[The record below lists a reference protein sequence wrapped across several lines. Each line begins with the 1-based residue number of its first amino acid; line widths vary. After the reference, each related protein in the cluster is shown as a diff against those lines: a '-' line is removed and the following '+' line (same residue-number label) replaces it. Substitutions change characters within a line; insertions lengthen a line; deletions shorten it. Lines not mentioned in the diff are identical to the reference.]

1 MRVSE
6 QRRVSVAGGVSRVRA
21 ALAARSVITC
31 AVLVLIS
38 ACAARTT
45 PPPALPAVLKHPD
58 FMFPVVP
65 PALQRA
71 PGVERIESGWRYLQ
85 NDDVRNA
92 SREFA
97 AALKIN
103 PRLYPAQTGEAYAD
117 LARRDHDRAI
127 AGFDAALGAAPNYVP
142 ALIGRAQTL
151 LAMRRDPEALI
162 AFEAALKVDPGL
174 TDVQR
179 RVEVLRFRN
188 VQQVIESARTAAAG
202 GRLDDAR
209 VAYERALT
217 TSPESAFLH
226 RELGIVERRRGNA
239 DGALGHF
246 RRALELEPSDAVSLA
261 ETGDLLAERQDFAGA
276 EAAYRKAAD
285 IDPGPELT
293 AKIAS
298 VAERAREARLPA
310 EFKAIGTSTQVTRGD
325 LAALIAVRL
334 QCVLASAPERQ
345 VVITDTR
352 GHWAASWITE
362 VARAGVIEPFE
373 NHTFQPRAAVRRGDL
388 AAAVSRI
395 VMLLAPG
402 DPALRKR
409 LTEKPAI
416 ADMGPGHLSYAAAST
431 AVASGVMP
439 LLDGARF
446 QVNRVVTGAEA
457 IEVVDRLRALAR

>member
-1 MRVSE
+1 MRGSEHRERQPAMSRVSIA
-6 QRRVSVAGGVSRVRA
+6 VAIRFVIVGA
-21 ALAARSVITC
+21 AAMMIT
-31 AVLVLIS
+31 
-38 ACAARTT
+38 ACAARTAT
-45 PPPALPAVLKHPD
+45 APALPAVLKHPD
-58 FMFPVVP
+58 FMFPVIP
-65 PALQRA
+65 QALQRA
-71 PGVERIESGWRYLQ
+71 PGVDRIDPGWRYLQ

-97 AALKIN
+97 AALKVN
-103 PRLYPAQTGEAYAD
+103 PRLYPAQTGEGYVD

-127 AGFDAALGAAPNYVP
+127 AAFDAVLAMAPSYVP

-151 LAMRRDPEALI
+151 LAMRRDPEALA
-162 AFEAALKVDPGL
+162 AFEAALKVDPAL
-174 TDVQR
+174 TDVER
-179 RVEVLRFRN
+179 RIEVLRFRN
-188 VQQVIESARTAAAG
+188 VQQVIESARAAASA

-226 RELGIVERRRGNA
+226 RELGIVERRRG
-239 DGALGHF
+239 DGATALGHF
-246 RRALELEPSDAVSLA
+246 RRALELEPADAVSLV
-261 ETGDLLAERQDFAGA
+261 ESGDILAERQDFAGA
-276 EAAYRKAAD
+276 DAEYRKAAE

-310 EFKAIGTSTQVTRGD
+310 EFRAIGTSTQVTRGD

-334 QCVLASAPERQ
+334 ERVLASAPERQ

-362 VARAGVIEPFE
+362 VARADVIEPFE
-373 NHTFQPRAAVRRGDL
+373 NHTFQPRTAVRRGDL
-388 AAAVSRI
+388 AAAVNRI
-395 VMLLAPG
+395 VMLLASG
-402 DPALRKR
+402 DSALRNR
-409 LTEKPAI
+409 LAARPTI
-416 ADMGPGHLSYAAAST
+416 ADMAPGHLSYAAVST

-439 LLDGARF
+439 LLEGDRF

-457 IEVVDRLRALAR
+457 LEVVERLRALAR